1 MDGFGSLGI
10 FSFGGAAGG
19 VFNFLLLLLV
29 DFGTTGRELG
39 RGSLLGLTGGRR
51 ARTLLLPGLL
61 LGTLFFLLL
70 LLLLGELLL
79 LGFLST
85 GGLLLA
91 EEVLGDRLGA

>member
-1 MDGFGSLGI
+1 MDGFGSFGI
-10 FSFGGAAGG
+10 LSFGGAAGG

-79 LGFLST
+79 LGFLSS